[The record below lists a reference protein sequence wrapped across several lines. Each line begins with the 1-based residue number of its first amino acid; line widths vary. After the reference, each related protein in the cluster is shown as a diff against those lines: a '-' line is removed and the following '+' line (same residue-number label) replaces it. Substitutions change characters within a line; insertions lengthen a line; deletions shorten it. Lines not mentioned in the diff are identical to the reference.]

1 MEDRPRKE
9 RTGYL
14 YKRTADGEQVPAGDH
29 RPGTYYLQYDVA
41 GRRHRVSLGVTNLE
55 DAEKERKRLMAPLM
69 VADKKEAISAMKQ
82 RVAVAEGKVQ
92 EIDAS
97 RTPPLEVQQAWK
109 VFLDMPTRPDSGPRT
124 LGGYESQWNLF
135 LGWLQQQHPT
145 IRRLMGIDSHIAQDY
160 ARYLLSEVRIKV
172 HRKRRKKEW
181 DEDKIVK
188 PAFTA
193 NTYNKH
199 IRVLE
204 MVFRVLADRA
214 GMTTNPW
221 AGISR
226 KTERK
231 ESRRELTV
239 EELNT
244 ICNSAAGELQTLFIL
259 GIYTGLRLG
268 DCCTLRWSEV
278 DLVRRIIL
286 RVANKT
292 SRRKKAPIHIPIHPT
307 LYAYLS
313 QVPVGK
319 RSGFVLPEY
328 AERYKS
334 DDSSIAKDIRRFFIK
349 CGIQVHKEDTGKGTG
364 TRAVVEVGF
373 HSLRHSFVSLCR
385 QSNAP
390 LAVVEAIVGHS
401 NPAMTRHYTHV
412 SETAAAGA
420 VAALPPLLQSGA
432 EEEKNADSVAGSQ
445 RQLSR
450 RDSEMVAILSETSV
464 RAWIKDRDRL
474 LQILLSSNRRQE

>member
-41 GRRHRVSLGVTNLE
+41 GRRRRVSLGVTSLE
-55 DAEKERKRLMAPLM
+55 DAEKERKRIMAPLM

-92 EIDAS
+92 EIDAQ
-97 RTPPLEVQQAWK
+97 RTPPLEIEQAWQ
-109 VFLDMPTRPDSGPRT
+109 VFLGMPTRPDSGPRT
-124 LGGYESQWNLF
+124 LSGYESQWDLF
-135 LGWLQQQHPT
+135 VEWIKREYPLLK
-145 IRRLMGIDSHIAQDY
+145 RLAGVDSKIAQEY
-160 ARYLLSEVRIKV
+160 ARYLLSEIKITV
-172 HRKRRKKEW
+172 HRKRRKREW
-181 DEDKIVK
+181 DEEKIIK
-188 PAFTA
+188 RAFTS

-199 IRVLE
+199 ARVLE
-204 MVFRVLADRA
+204 MVFRVLAERA
-214 GMTTNPW
+214 GITSNPW
-221 AGISR
+221 SGLSR

-239 EELNT
+239 AELNT
-244 ICNSAAGELQTLFIL
+244 ICNRATGDLQALLVL

-292 SRRKKAPIHIPIHPT
+292 ARQKKGPVHIPIHPT
-307 LYAYLS
+307 LFTYLN
-313 QVPVGK
+313 QIPVGK
-319 RSGFVLPEY
+319 RNGFVLPEY
-328 AERYKS
+328 AERYRD
-334 DDSSIAKDIRRFFIK
+334 DDSSIAKEIRRFFIK
-349 CGIQVHKEDTGKGTG
+349 CGIQVHKDDTGKGTG

-385 QSNAP
+385 QANAP

-401 NPAMTRHYTHV
+401 NPAMTRHYTHI

-420 VAALPPLLQSGA
+420 VAALPSLLESKTKKAIPSHVSDIKREDFSHRDTEMIAVIKQSTARTWEKDCEHLLQ
-432 EEEKNADSVAGSQ
+432 
-445 RQLSR
+445 
-450 RDSEMVAILSETSV
+450 
-464 RAWIKDRDRL
+464 L
-474 LQILLSSNRRQE
+474 LYGG